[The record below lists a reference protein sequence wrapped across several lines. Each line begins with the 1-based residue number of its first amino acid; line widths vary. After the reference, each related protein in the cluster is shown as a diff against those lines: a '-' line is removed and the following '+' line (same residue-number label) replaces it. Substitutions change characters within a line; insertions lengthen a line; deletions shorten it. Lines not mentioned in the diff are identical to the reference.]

1 MIELKD
7 MTKLL
12 DRLQVLFTIYTA
24 GEEAL
29 PRELKPLIQRYR
41 KDQVDNGE
49 EVFYCKCL
57 AIDSIDSVYRFQL
70 RTDNDFNPLAK
81 KGPDNLVV
89 DMIVTNTEEYCIDK
103 ETGEIF
109 PVIFDEKTN
118 LIKFFIP
125 KTILE
130 VNDLPITIGFI
141 ASMIS
146 TFFDVFIPDGISY
159 TEKAKYVLMSYF
171 INITFLYGVF
181 ADSEKIKESLVFDDQ
196 SYQPN
201 ILKSVISFIES
212 NYNFETQYMTEILK
226 TGIEN
231 FENGDNKFWSD
242 ITKEIRFDKI
252 ISTQDW

>member
-1 MIELKD
+1 MIEIKD

-29 PRELKPLIQRYR
+29 PREMKPLIQRYR
-41 KDQVDNGE
+41 KDQIENGE

-57 AIDSIDSVYRFQL
+57 GIDSIDAVYRFQL
-70 RTDNDFNPLAK
+70 RTDYDFNPLSK
-81 KGPDNLVV
+81 KPDNIII
-89 DMIVTNTEEYCIDK
+89 DMIVTDTDEYCIDK
-103 ETGEIF
+103 DTGEIF
-109 PVIFDEKTN
+109 PVIFDERSS

-130 VNDLPITIGFI
+130 VNDLRITIGFI
-141 ASMIS
+141 ASMVS

-181 ADSEKIKESLVFDDQ
+181 SDSEKIKKNLVFDND

-201 ILKSVISFIES
+201 MLQSVINFIES
-212 NYNFETQYMTEILK
+212 NYNFETQYLSEILK

-242 ITKEIRFDKI
+242 ITKEVRFDKI